1 MKLLGLDVGQKRIG
15 VAVAEDNIVSTYNI
29 IDAENL
35 ENAIVEVSQCRV
47 NSFLY
52 VIPYCPCIYQAAP

>member
-35 ENAIVEVSQCRV
+35 ENAIVEVSHIIRAEKG
-47 NSFLY
+47 N
-52 VIPYCPCIYQAAP
+52 